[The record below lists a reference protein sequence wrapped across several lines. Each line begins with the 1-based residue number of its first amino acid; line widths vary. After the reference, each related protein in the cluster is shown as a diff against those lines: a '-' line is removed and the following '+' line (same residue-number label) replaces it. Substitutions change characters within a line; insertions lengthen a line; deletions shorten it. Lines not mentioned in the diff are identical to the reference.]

1 MFFHR
6 RAEMSHVVAHN
17 RSTRRTFR
25 KSNNHEGT
33 SRWACIRAEFAGG
46 IASKGCLPTSLWE
59 SCTTPKQKYTASF
72 FCSNYVGTDVLSHV
86 ISVYFFKND
95 GSRDCVDE
103 DRWRR
108 YCTSCSGWSTYPLF
122 FFHVWSSSGLLELSA
137 REWTTLDAWGLD
149 PVRKQHNAL
158 VSGAFSYGHLLR
170 RNWLGDI
177 TSGARAQL
185 IESNRR
191 KKKSNTNNKINMIYS
206 WTWLPRHCFTSLK
219 RMASSFRTMSFA
231 TSKCPSVRL
240 FEAETV
246 SSRCRRN
253 DVDILKRTHGGP

>member
-1 MFFHR
+1 MEVIVLRHAVHFRFEHIAGKPHLLLRHFLCVTRTLVSEKVMFFHR

-103 DRWRR
+103 DR
-108 YCTSCSGWSTYPLF
+108 
-122 FFHVWSSSGLLELSA
+122 
-137 REWTTLDAWGLD
+137 
-149 PVRKQHNAL
+149 
-158 VSGAFSYGHLLR
+158 
-170 RNWLGDI
+170 
-177 TSGARAQL
+177 
-185 IESNRR
+185 
-191 KKKSNTNNKINMIYS
+191 
-206 WTWLPRHCFTSLK
+206 
-219 RMASSFRTMSFA
+219 
-231 TSKCPSVRL
+231 
-240 FEAETV
+240 
-246 SSRCRRN
+246 
-253 DVDILKRTHGGP
+253 